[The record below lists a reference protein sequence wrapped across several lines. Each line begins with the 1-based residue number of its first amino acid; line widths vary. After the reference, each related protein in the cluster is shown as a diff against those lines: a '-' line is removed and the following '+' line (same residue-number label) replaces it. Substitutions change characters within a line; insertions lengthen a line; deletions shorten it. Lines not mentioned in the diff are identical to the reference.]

1 MKGSRFSPE
10 QKVNVILESLRGEK
24 SISQICREN
33 GISMSLYYQWR
44 DKFMKGAFEGLSHR
58 SRKAIERSKNGEIA
72 QLKQLIGELTIENK
86 ILKKTEELIN
96 QR

>member
-33 GISMSLYYQWR
+33 GISMSLYYKWR
-44 DKFMKGAFEGLSHR
+44 DKFMNGALEGLTHR
-58 SRKAIERSKNGEIA
+58 SGKAMAARKNGEIT

-86 ILKKTEELIN
+86 ILKKTEELIK

>member
-10 QKVNVILESLRGEK
+10 QKVNIILESLRGEK

-44 DKFMKGAFEGLSHR
+44 DKFINGALEGLIHR
-58 SRKAIERSKNGEIA
+58 SKKALESRKNGEIV